1 MHDGPKSSFGVLGR
15 RLKNLIVAEELSQSL
30 PALQRCMFTIST
42 LTQSGVFEGVQSIQ
56 AFVGILWLHDTLH
69 GFRSGSHI
77 QGKQSN
83 HIQLKRSSMYSL
95 DTNKDV
101 KYLVR
106 GMFT

>member
-30 PALQRCMFTIST
+30 PTLQRCMFTIST
-42 LTQSGVFEGVQSIQ
+42 PTQSGDLKGVQSIQ
-56 AFVGILWLHDTLH
+56 AFLRILWLHDTLH
-69 GFRSGSHI
+69 GFQPGSHI

-83 HIQLKRSSMYSL
+83 HIQLRRSSMYSL

-101 KYLVR
+101 K
-106 GMFT
+106 